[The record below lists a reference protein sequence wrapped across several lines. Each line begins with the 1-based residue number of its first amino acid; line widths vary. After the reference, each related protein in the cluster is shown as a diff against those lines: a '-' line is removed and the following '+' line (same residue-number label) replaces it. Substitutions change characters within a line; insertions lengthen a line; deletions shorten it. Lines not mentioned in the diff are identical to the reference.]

1 MEQMER
7 GALFLD
13 KTKGIILSR
22 VYLKNQRQKTGS
34 SAEHGTIVETLPFG
48 AIYSGRWF
56 GTFGLFFPSYWEFH
70 HPN

>member
-7 GALFLD
+7 GTLFPD

-22 VYLKNQRQKTGS
+22 VYLKNPRQKTGS

-48 AIYSGRWF
+48 AI
-56 GTFGLFFPSYWEFH
+56 
-70 HPN
+70 